1 MDFADHIQRFTDRVE
16 SMSGHINTEEAAK
29 SALVMPFLQ
38 TLGYDA
44 FDPRVVV
51 PEFTADI
58 GTKKGEKV
66 DYAIVKDEEPIM
78 LIECKNL
85 GDPLDESKAA
95 QLHRYFHNIPSARVG
110 ILTDGVRYKFFSDLD
125 KPNIMDSRPF
135 MDIDFNHF
143 DETLLEDLRKLT
155 NDKFD
160 VNNALCAAQ
169 NLKYTREIK
178 KIFKQELEEPTDAFI
193 KHFASQVYSGP
204 MRANVVEDFKERVI
218 SALEGHI
225 NDVIQERL
233 QSAMFGGAKPTIA
246 KPADQPTPAEAAAD
260 EENCETAPVEPESEV
275 VTTEEEMEGYL
286 TVKAILSQVIA
297 PERVVMR
304 DRKTYCGIIL
314 DDNGRK
320 PLCRLHFNTA
330 QKYVG
335 LFDEEKNETRHPI
348 EQLNELFQ
356 FSDQLKERALA
367 YDA

>member
-1 MDFADHIQRFTDRVE
+1 MDFTDHIQRFADRVE
-16 SMSGHINTEEAAK
+16 SMVGHINTEEAAK

-66 DYAIVKDEEPIM
+66 DYAIVKDDEPIM
-78 LIECKNL
+78 LIECKNI

-143 DETLLEDLRKLT
+143 DESLLEDLRKLT

-160 VNNALCAAQ
+160 VDTALSAAQ
-169 NLKYTREIK
+169 SLKYTREIK

-193 KHFASQVYSGP
+193 KHFASQVYSGS

-233 QSAMFGGAKPTIA
+233 QSAMLGGSKPIST
-246 KPADQPTPAEAAAD
+246 QPIQEQQPEDTAETSHVD
-260 EENCETAPVEPESEV
+260 EPEDDGIITTQEEV
-275 VTTEEEMEGYL
+275 DGYL
-286 TVKAILSQVIA
+286 IVKAILSQVIT

-304 DRKTYCGIIL
+304 DKKSYCGILL
-314 DDNGRK
+314 DDNNRK

-330 QKYVG
+330 QKYLG

-348 EQLNELFQ
+348 EKLDEIFQ
-356 FSDQLKERALA
+356 YAEQLKIRAQA
-367 YDA
+367 YDE

>member
-66 DYAIVKDEEPIM
+66 DYAIVKDDNPIM
-78 LIECKNL
+78 LIECKNI
-85 GDPLDESKAA
+85 GDPLDEGKAA
-95 QLHRYFHNIPSARVG
+95 QLHRYFHNISSARVG

-125 KPNIMDSRPF
+125 KPNVMDEKPF

-143 DETLLEDLRKLT
+143 DESLLEDLKKLT

-160 VNNALCAAQ
+160 VDTALCAAQ

-178 KIFKQELEEPTDAFI
+178 KLFKQELAEPTDAFI
-193 KHFASQVYSGP
+193 KHFASKVYSGS
-204 MRANVVEDFKERVI
+204 MRANVVEDFKERVTA
-218 SALEGHI
+218 ALEGHI

-233 QSAMFGGAKPTIA
+233 QSAMFGGAKPVINQPAEQPTQPEEA
-246 KPADQPTPAEAAAD
+246 TSAPADD
-260 EENCETAPVEPESEV
+260 VEPVDFDSEIIII
-275 VTTEEEMEGYL
+275 EEEIEGYL
-286 TVKAILSQVIA
+286 TVKAILSQVIV
-297 PERVVMR
+297 PECVIMC
-304 DRKTYCGIIL
+304 D
-314 DDNGRK
+314 
-320 PLCRLHFNTA
+320 
-330 QKYVG
+330 
-335 LFDEEKNETRHPI
+335 
-348 EQLNELFQ
+348 
-356 FSDQLKERALA
+356 
-367 YDA
+367 

>member
-1 MDFADHIQRFTDRVE
+1 MDFADHIQRFADRVE

-66 DYAIVKDEEPIM
+66 DYAIVKDEEPII
-78 LIECKNL
+78 LIECKNI
-85 GDPLDESKAA
+85 GDALDESKAA

-135 MDIDFNHF
+135 MDIDFNQF
-143 DETLLEDLRKLT
+143 DESLLDDLRKLT

-160 VNNALCAAQ
+160 VDTALCAAQ

-193 KHFASQVYSGP
+193 KHFASQVYSGA
-204 MRANVVEDFKERVI
+204 MRANVVEEFKERVI

-233 QSAMFGGAKPTIA
+233 QSAMLGT
-246 KPADQPTPAEAAAD
+246 KPAAKIQEAPD
-260 EENCETAPVEPESEV
+260 TDIHEENCDEIDDEIE
-275 VTTEEEMEGYL
+275 TTEEEYDGYL
-286 TVKAILSQVIA
+286 IVKAILAQIID
-297 PERVVMR
+297 PDRVDIR
-304 DRKTYCGIIL
+304 DKKSYCGILL
-314 DDNGRK
+314 DDNNRK

-330 QKYVG
+330 QKYLGV
-335 LFDEEKNETRHPI
+335 FDEEKNETKHPI
-348 EQLNELFQ
+348 DELNEIYQ
-356 FSDQLKERALA
+356 FADELKARAQA

>member
-1 MDFADHIQRFTDRVE
+1 MDFADHIQRFADRVE
-16 SMSGHINTEEAAK
+16 NMSGHINTEEAAK

-44 FDPRVVV
+44 FDPRIVV

-78 LIECKNL
+78 LIECKNI
-85 GDPLDESKAA
+85 GDALDESKAA

-160 VNNALCAAQ
+160 VDTALCAAQ

-178 KIFKQELEEPTDAFI
+178 KIFKQELETPSDNFI
-193 KHFASQVYSGP
+193 KHFASQVYSGS

-233 QSAMFGGAKPTIA
+233 QTAMLGGS
-246 KPADQPTPAEAAAD
+246 KPAPQPAPPSQEAAEPV
-260 EENCETAPVEPESEV
+260 EEAPVQEPEVEDDGV
-275 VTTEEEMEGYL
+275 VTTEEEVQGYL
-286 TVKAILSQVIA
+286 TVKAILSQAIEA
-297 PERVVMR
+297 ERVVMR

-330 QKYVG
+330 QKYIG
-335 LFDEEKNETRHPI
+335 LFDDEKNETRHPI
-348 EQLNELFQ
+348 EKLDEIFQ
-356 FSDQLKERALA
+356 FAEQLKERALA

>member
-1 MDFADHIQRFTDRVE
+1 MDFADHIQRFADRVE
-16 SMSGHINTEEAAK
+16 SMVGHISTEEAAK

-66 DYAIVKDEEPIM
+66 DYAIVKDDEPIM
-78 LIECKNL
+78 LIECKNI
-85 GDPLDESKAA
+85 GDSLDESKAA

-143 DETLLEDLRKLT
+143 DESLLEDLRKLT

-160 VNNALCAAQ
+160 VDTALSAAQ
-169 NLKYTREIK
+169 SLKYTREIK
-178 KIFKQELEEPTDAFI
+178 KLFKQELEDPSDNFI
-193 KHFASQVYSGP
+193 RHFASQVYSGQ
-204 MRANVVEDFKERVI
+204 MRANVIEDFKERVV

-233 QSAMFGGAKPTIA
+233 QSAMLGSPKPLA
-246 KPADQPTPAEAAAD
+246 PQPIEEEEPIEVAE
-260 EENCETAPVEPESEV
+260 ESPEIESEDDGI
-275 VTTEEEMEGYL
+275 VTTQEEIDGYL
-286 TVKAILSQVIA
+286 IVKAILSQAVA
-297 PERVVMR
+297 PERVAIR
-304 DRKTYCGIIL
+304 DKKSYCGILL
-314 DDNGRK
+314 DDNNRK

-330 QKYVG
+330 QKYIG
-335 LFDEEKNETRHPI
+335 LFDDEKMETRHPI
-348 EQLNELFQ
+348 EKLDEIFQ

-367 YDA
+367 YNE